1 MQMVAVTAK
10 GIDKL
15 IKEGIPKRTALGG
28 GLYFSITQ
36 SGSASFGFRYK
47 IKGKSFL
54 IGLGA
59 FCSTNN
65 SLAIARTNALMYQGM
80 VRQGIDPK
88 AQFIER
94 KELEKEVMLSAMVKE
109 EFNQATF
116 DRVALEYIH
125 SKSAEWKNA
134 KHHQQWINTLTTYAF
149 PIIGKTPVSEIETA
163 QVLKILKPIWT
174 TKTETATRVR
184 TRIELVL
191 DYAEALKLRSGSNP
205 ARWRGHL
212 ATILPN
218 AAKIRK
224 IEHHL
229 YGFQSVKKHFSTGA
243 WLKLVK
249 KQINQCLKNKK
260 IPILVGGTGLY
271 FEAITKGMSKIPNI
285 DFKKRDKI
293 RELQKKTGQRKFYE
307 LLLKLDPLVK
317 NKIEPSDT
325 QRSIRAYEVK
335 KFTKKSIYE
344 WYKLTKSEFKKF
356 QIFKIFID
364 VPREKLLKNIS
375 NRAEQMFR
383 NDCVKEV
390 KYFLDLNID
399 PSLPANKIIGVKE
412 IKNLLSGVLGLPQV
426 KEAIN
431 IKTRQYAKR
440 QVTWARGHM
449 SDWNKLYSNSFSS
462 LLKKILK
469 VIS

>member
-94 KELEKEVMLSAMVKE
+94 KELEKEAMLSAMVKE

-116 DRVALEYIH
+116 DSVALEYID

-134 KHHQQWINTLTTYAF
+134 KHHQQWVNTLTTYAF

-224 IEHHL
+224 IEHHPAL
-229 YGFQSVKKHFSTGA
+229 PYDELQPFMGILSVTNGIGA
-243 WLKLVK
+243 RALEIAILTASRTFEVLGAKWNEIDLEKRVWTVPEERMKAGIEHRIPLSESAMKTLKVLHDGRISDYVFPNLTNGK
-249 KQINQCLKNKK
+249 PLSN
-260 IPILVGGTGLY
+260 
-271 FEAITKGMSKIPNI
+271 AGMSSVL
-285 DFKKRDKI
+285 KRMGRTDI
-293 RELQKKTGQRKFYE
+293 TVHGFRSTFRDWVAEKTNTPERIAESALAHRLKDASEAAYQRGD
-307 LLLKLDPLVK
+307 L
-317 NKIEPSDT
+317 IE
-325 QRSIRAYEVK
+325 
-335 KFTKKSIYE
+335 
-344 WYKLTKSEFKKF
+344 
-356 QIFKIFID
+356 
-364 VPREKLLKNIS
+364 
-375 NRAEQMFR
+375 
-383 NDCVKEV
+383 
-390 KYFLDLNID
+390 
-399 PSLPANKIIGVKE
+399 
-412 IKNLLSGVLGLPQV
+412 
-426 KEAIN
+426 
-431 IKTRQYAKR
+431 KR
-440 QVTWARGHM
+440 QALMTNWANYCYPTKDRVV
-449 SDWNKLYSNSFSS
+449 KLHG
-462 LLKKILK
+462 
-469 VIS
+469 

>member
-1 MQMVAVTAK
+1 MSRKIILIAGPTASGK
-10 GIDKL
+10 SKL
-15 IKEGIPKRTALGG
+15 AIQIAK
-28 GLYFSITQ
+28 
-36 SGSASFGFRYK
+36 K
-47 IKGKSFL
+47 IKGE
-54 IGLGA
+54 I
-59 FCSTNN
+59 
-65 SLAIARTNALMYQGM
+65 
-80 VRQGIDPK
+80 
-88 AQFIER
+88 
-94 KELEKEVMLSAMVKE
+94 
-109 EFNQATF
+109 
-116 DRVALEYIH
+116 
-125 SKSAEWKNA
+125 
-134 KHHQQWINTLTTYAF
+134 INTD
-149 PIIGKTPVSEIETA
+149 SM
-163 QVLKILKPIWT
+163 QVYKEFSILSSRPLKI
-174 TKTETATRVR
+174 
-184 TRIELVL
+184 
-191 DYAEALKLRSGSNP
+191 D
-205 ARWRGHL
+205 
-212 ATILPN
+212 
-218 AAKIRK
+218 IRK
-224 IEHHL
+224 IKHHL

-293 RELQKKTGQRKFYE
+293 RELKKKTGQRKFYE